1 MVERQRKTGI
11 DVISDGELGK
21 VGFSEYMLQR
31 MSGFEGHADFMAAD
45 FADAPG
51 VVQDVFGSEGS
62 KHLCHPDPAWLKL
75 RAGRPTGLPAF
86 VVTRPPD
93 TPS

>member
-1 MVERQRKTGI
+1 VVERQRKTGI

-31 MSGFEGHADFMAAD
+31 MSGFEGHVD

>member
-1 MVERQRKTGI
+1 VVERQRKTGI

-31 MSGFEGHADFMAAD
+31 MSGFEGHADFIAVD

-62 KHLCHPDPAWLKL
+62 KHLCHPDRLKL

>member
-31 MSGFEGHADFMAAD
+31 MSGFEGHADFIAAD

-51 VVQDVFGSEGS
+51 VVQDVIRQRR
-62 KHLCHPDPAWLKL
+62 LK
-75 RAGRPTGLPAF
+75 APVPSRPSVAEVARGAPNW
-86 VVTRPPD
+86 PPSVCGD
-93 TPS
+93 QAA

>member
-51 VVQDVFGSEGS
+51 SFRTYSAAKAQSTCASRRSVAEVARGA
-62 KHLCHPDPAWLKL
+62 PNW
-75 RAGRPTGLPAF
+75 
-86 VVTRPPD
+86 PP
-93 TPS
+93 SACGNQAA